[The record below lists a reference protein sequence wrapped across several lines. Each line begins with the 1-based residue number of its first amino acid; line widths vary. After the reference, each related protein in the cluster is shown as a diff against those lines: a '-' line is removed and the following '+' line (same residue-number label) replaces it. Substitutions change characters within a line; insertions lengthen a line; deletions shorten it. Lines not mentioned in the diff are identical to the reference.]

1 MRNLKLI
8 LTYDGTRY
16 KGWQRLS
23 GEENTIQGKLEAALS
38 RILGEP
44 VDVSGSGRTDAGAHA
59 LGQVASFHCESGM
72 SCPALL
78 EALRKYLPE
87 DIGVLSCEEAAPRFH
102 ARLNATGKTYLYRV
116 WNSPEPCVFDRR
128 YVYRMEEPLD
138 LPAMERAASMVLGTH
153 DFLSFCSNKHF
164 KKSSVRTI
172 YSLTIRREGP
182 EVRFMVAGDGFLYNM
197 VRILVGTLL
206 EVGTGR
212 RDPEEILRILAA
224 RNREAAGYTVPAAG
238 LFLTEVTYQ

>member
-16 KGWQRLS
+16 RGWQRLS
-23 GEENTIQGKLEAALS
+23 GEENTIQRKLETTLS

-44 VDVSGSGRTDAGAHA
+44 VEVSGSGRTDAGAHA
-59 LGQVASFHCESGM
+59 LGQVASFHCQNPM
-72 SCPALL
+72 PCPALL
-78 EALRKYLPE
+78 EALRSYLPE

-138 LPAMERAASMVLGTH
+138 LSAMERAASMLLGTH

-164 KKSSVRTI
+164 KKSSLRTI
-172 YSLTIRREGP
+172 SSLTIRRQGP
-182 EVRFMVAGDGFLYNM
+182 EVRFTVTGDGFLYNM

-212 RDPEEILRILAA
+212 RSPEEIPQILAA
-224 RNREAAGYTVPAAG
+224 RNRAAAGYTVPAAG